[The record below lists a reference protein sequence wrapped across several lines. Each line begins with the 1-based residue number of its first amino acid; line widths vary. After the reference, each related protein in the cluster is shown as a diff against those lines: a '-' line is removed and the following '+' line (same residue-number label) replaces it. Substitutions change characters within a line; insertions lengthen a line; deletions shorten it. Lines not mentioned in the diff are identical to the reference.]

1 MVVSFAPETGR
12 RWLKLRNSRNA
23 SVSARLRAVPFHCVT
38 NSSSVIGRPERG
50 LQFGK
55 GIVVEAKVRSTKLF
69 FQNRCPGKERHGRPL
84 RLIPRNQQDLAFP
97 LKKSAGD
104 VSGYVFGKSDGAVIE
119 SDVKGGAIQCHVAN
133 VVHP

>member
-1 MVVSFAPETGR
+1 MAEAEKQPQCIGFCKVARGPVP
-12 RWLKLRNSRNA
+12 LRNKF
-23 SVSARLRAVPFHCVT
+23 L
-38 NSSSVIGRPERG
+38 SVIGRPERG

-55 GIVVEAKVRSTKLF
+55 SIVIEAKVRGDKLF
-69 FQNRCPGKERHGRPL
+69 FQDRCPGEERHGRPL

-104 VSGYVFGKSDGAVIE
+104 VPGYVFGKGDGAVIE
-119 SDVKGGAIQCHVAN
+119 SDVKGGSIQCHVAN